1 MKPKMKT
8 YQTIIGGRKVRVT
21 VPARETATDILRD
34 AIRDNFPP
42 KTIAVL
48 ANAIRVQL
56 NGKLADMDVRNE
68 LGWLAAS
75 LLAMVGERY
84 HALLKQAGL

>member
-1 MKPKMKT
+1 MKPKTKT
-8 YQTIIGGRKVRVT
+8 YQTVIGGRKVRVT
-21 VPARETATDILRD
+21 VPARETAADILRD
-34 AIRDNFPP
+34 AIRDNFSR

-56 NGKLADMDVRNE
+56 NGKLTDHDVRNE
-68 LGWLAAS
+68 LGWLSAS

-84 HALLKQAGL
+84 HELCKQAGL